1 MSSPPERPVEA
12 CLIDLFQQLGL
23 DKAQIAAGWLG
34 LTDWHGLA
42 TRRPDRVASLTLIH
56 PPILELLVPQFS
68 SCCVRPAFLRRISAR
83 LSKKLDGFWPTP
95 HFVKAADR

>member
-23 DKAQIAAGWLG
+23 DKAHIAAGRLG

-42 TRRPDRVASLTLIH
+42 TRRPVASL
-56 PPILELLVPQFS
+56 
-68 SCCVRPAFLRRISAR
+68 R
-83 LSKKLDGFWPTP
+83 
-95 HFVKAADR
+95 